1 MITLKLARNSVLL
14 LGVAAFLGAC
24 QTNSVGRKTAAGA
37 GIGAAIGGL
46 GCAALGGNAGTC
58 IAVAGVGALIG
69 GSIGA
74 QMDARDRAE
83 RDAALRQARAS
94 AQTVHWKNSQ
104 TGNSG
109 TITPLRAVVE
119 DGRTCQLVKET
130 YVKEGQVV
138 TEEHSVCS

>member
-1 MITLKLARNSVLL
+1 MNTLKLARNSFLL
-14 LGVAAFLGAC
+14 LSVAALLGAC

-58 IAVAGVGALIG
+58 VAIAGVGALIG

-83 RDAALRQARAS
+83 RDAALQRARTS
-94 AQTVHWKNSQ
+94 SQTVYWRNGN

-109 TITPLRAVVE
+109 SITPLRAVVE
-119 DGRTCQLVKET
+119 DGRACQLVKET